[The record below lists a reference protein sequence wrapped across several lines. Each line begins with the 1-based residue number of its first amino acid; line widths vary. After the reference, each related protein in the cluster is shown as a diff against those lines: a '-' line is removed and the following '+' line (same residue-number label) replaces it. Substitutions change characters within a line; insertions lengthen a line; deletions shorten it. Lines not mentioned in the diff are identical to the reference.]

1 MEADTRSYFTGL
13 TIMISLPTGTKL
25 MNWVFTIL
33 GGVLRVYIASGC
45 LFMVL
50 ILVMFTL
57 GGTTGIVLGNAAIDV
72 ALHDTYYVIGHF
84 HFILSLGAI
93 VSTIAGVLHS
103 QDILTAGF
111 PFHISIISIYYFI
124 QISIGIIMTFTPM
137 HLLGYNYQPRRIVET
152 TDSYN
157 CWSYL
162 SSMGS
167 GVTVLSMVIL
177 LYPYLVSQSQC
188 KL

>member
-1 MEADTRSYFTGL
+1 
-13 TIMISLPTGTKL
+13 
-25 MNWVFTIL
+25 
-33 GGVLRVYIASGC
+33 
-45 LFMVL
+45 MVL

-177 LYPYLVSQSQC
+177 LYPYLDGLTLIRLTLGTVTNKYCMYWSSQQ
-188 KL
+188 

>member
-1 MEADTRSYFTGL
+1 
-13 TIMISLPTGTKL
+13 MISLPTGTKL

-84 HFILSLGAI
+84 HFILSLGTT
-93 VSTIAGVLHS
+93 VSILVGVLYS
-103 QDILTAGF
+103 QEA
-111 PFHISIISIYYFI
+111 
-124 QISIGIIMTFTPM
+124 MV
-137 HLLGYNYQPRRIVET
+137 LGYPPLGSPVSVYYYTGVSLGVTITFLPLHPLGYSTQPRRAPEYPDIPG
-152 TDSYN
+152 S
-157 CWSYL
+157 WSSL
-162 SSMGS
+162 SSLGS
-167 GVTVLSMVIL
+167 GVTILSLIAIQGGAFH
-177 LYPYLVSQSQC
+177 P
-188 KL
+188 